1 MKLTVLGKYGPYPPA
16 GGATSGYL
24 LEEGETRVLVECG
37 SGVLSRLQRFV
48 PIERLDAI
56 VLSHLHSDHTA
67 DLFILRYA
75 LQNAKMQLRVL
86 LPPNPA
92 EEFDRIAGC
101 PPFAAEKIQE
111 GAAVNIGAF
120 SFVFVPMTHPFVSF
134 GMRVTDGRH
143 TLVYTGDSNWNS
155 RAVSFARGC
164 DLLLADTGLPNS
176 AKQDPKAFVPHFTAG
191 EVGALAAQAGVP
203 RLLCSHLPPSVPES
217 SILEEVRQNYLGAEL
232 AQELKTYEL

>member
-75 LQNAKMQLRVL
+75 LQNAKTQLRVL

-120 SFVFVPMTHPFVSF
+120 SFAFVRMTHPFESF

-164 DLLLADTGLPNS
+164 DLLLADTGFDPEYGARPLRRVIRSQVEDAAAELLLNGVLPQG
-176 AKQDPKAFVPHFTAG
+176 AAVRAQAR
-191 EVGALAAQAGVP
+191 EGALSLSPV
-203 RLLCSHLPPSVPES
+203 LPAVQSLTTGEK
-217 SILEEVRQNYLGAEL
+217 EV
-232 AQELKTYEL
+232 